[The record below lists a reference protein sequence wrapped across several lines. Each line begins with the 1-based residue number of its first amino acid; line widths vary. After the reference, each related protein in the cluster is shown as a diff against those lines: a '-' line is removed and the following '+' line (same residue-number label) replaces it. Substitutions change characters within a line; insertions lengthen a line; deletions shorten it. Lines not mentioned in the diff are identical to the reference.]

1 MFSCCIG
8 IIWIG
13 YCSPTSPSSIL
24 LSISILNCQCIAYT
38 SKWTIIIIT
47 INANINFPICRSVS
61 DYCIIT
67 TDNPRSENPLE
78 IIADIKKG
86 IKKNNYEVFVSRKE
100 AIKYA
105 VSLGKK
111 GDVIFIAGKG
121 AERYQEI
128 GGIKYAYNDEEY
140 IMQLVS
146 ENYIIW

>member
-1 MFSCCIG
+1 MVKKIPVVVIKEISEVDKILPALKKDG
-8 IIWIG
+8 IE
-13 YCSPTSPSSIL
+13 Y
-24 LSISILNCQCIAYT
+24 AE
-38 SKWTIIIIT
+38 IT
-47 INANINFPICRSVS
+47 FRTACA
-61 DYCIIT
+61 
-67 TDNPRSENPLE
+67 EQ
-78 IIADIKKG
+78 
-86 IKKNNYEVFVSRKE
+86 

-146 ENYIIW
+146 ENYII